1 MAFAAERFS
10 TVAQNFISREVASNF
25 YKKAQFLA
33 ILGALTLG
41 NQKKTSLDIGR
52 PNSGEI
58 LSGGIV
64 NPIQKKRLGTVNAYL
79 PRVQKFTTSNSAYR
93 TGSGYV
99 SLPTVANPTT
109 NAHSQATQFAAE
121 FRWSHLDTPILVWHE
136 DKIRAGQ
143 EGTREGQGIAMGQI
157 IDEATEV
164 AMQEHI
170 DKLAGDIWTGN
181 PSSQNTDLWDSPLGI
196 TQALATTNTYARVDR
211 NTESTWRSNLD
222 STLKAVDVNR
232 IIDDANLTKQLRVKG
247 NGINLLLTTTD
258 LYQQFK
264 AQILASG
271 GMILQNGLPIDMAKM
286 GVRKEVLQ
294 KDNVLITYDPSVP
307 ANNVAA
313 FDTSVWKFM
322 LHPQFNFHVGKFI
335 DNTETG
341 LGKEAY
347 DYSYVSTRFMFTCD
361 NPFLN
366 VLYTAIGT

>member
-10 TVAQNFISREVASNF
+10 TVAQNFISRGVASNF

-52 PNSGEI
+52 PGSGEI
-58 LSGGIV
+58 LSGGMV

-109 NAHSQATQFAAE
+109 QRALAGDAVRRE

-170 DKLAGDIWTGN
+170 DKLANDIWTGN
-181 PSSQNTDLWDSPLGI
+181 PSNQNLDLWDSPRGSL
-196 TQALATTNTYARVDR
+196 QALATTNTYARVDR
-211 NTESTWRSNLD
+211 NTESDVASERD
-222 STLKAVDVNR
+222 STLKA
-232 IIDDANLTKQLRVKG
+232 
-247 NGINLLLTTTD
+247 
-258 LYQQFK
+258 
-264 AQILASG
+264 
-271 GMILQNGLPIDMAKM
+271 
-286 GVRKEVLQ
+286 
-294 KDNVLITYDPSVP
+294 
-307 ANNVAA
+307 
-313 FDTSVWKFM
+313 
-322 LHPQFNFHVGKFI
+322 
-335 DNTETG
+335 
-341 LGKEAY
+341 
-347 DYSYVSTRFMFTCD
+347 ST
-361 NPFLN
+361 
-366 VLYTAIGT
+366 